1 MPGMPMDPMDQQGAA
16 MYMSA
21 PGQMP
26 PPPIGYFAGPPQAY
40 GPNGSPTNPPVGAA
54 AAVTQAFNDPN
65 NTTVFVGG
73 LSSVVTEDT
82 LMTLFEQFGQIIHVK
97 VPPGKGCGF
106 VKFTRREN
114 AEQAIAGMQG
124 FIIGGS
130 RIRLS
135 WGRSNNRNQQQQ
147 QMIMAAAAANPLSRA
162 SFDFASAVQVQQL
175 QPNLTGHGRQ
185 PAPGQAGIPVAAA
198 DGSVYPP
205 TTPQAAAA
213 GLVGIPAG
221 MPAAP
226 MFYDPYFGSAP
237 PPTGAQGQNQSGP
250 QQGGNGGN
258 RGLGGLDGNEF
269 QQQQQQLGVPSMG
282 GVGVGLGGMPGGVQQ
297 GGPPPP
303 QTTFAIDQNGQYMYL
318 APQPFPAGAAMMSGA
333 AVSGAGSGDS
343 EGGFNDEN
351 NSNA

>member
-1 MPGMPMDPMDQQGAA
+1 
-16 MYMSA
+16 
-21 PGQMP
+21 
-26 PPPIGYFAGPPQAY
+26 
-40 GPNGSPTNPPVGAA
+40 
-54 AAVTQAFNDPN
+54 
-65 NTTVFVGG
+65 
-73 LSSVVTEDT
+73 
-82 LMTLFEQFGQIIHVK
+82 MTLFEQFGQIIHVK

-175 QPNLTGHGRQ
+175 QPNLTGHGGRQ
-185 PAPGQAGIPVAAA
+185 PAPGQAGIAVA

-221 MPAAP
+221 MAAAP

-237 PPTGAQGQNQSGP
+237 PPTGAQGQNQSGGP

-269 QQQQQQLGVPSMG
+269 QQQQLGIPGMG
-282 GVGVGLGGMPGGVQQ
+282 GVGLGGIQQGGP

-303 QTTFAIDQNGQYMYL
+303 QTTIAIDQNGQYMYL
-318 APQPFPAGAAMMSGA
+318 APQPFPASAAMMSGA
-333 AVSGAGSGDS
+333 AVSGVGSGDS
-343 EGGFNDEN
+343 EGGFNDES